1 MSLEI
6 KISKNKVSYAKAM
19 NALNKRVES
28 LKNSQGNELLWIL
41 EHPITFTGGIRAK
54 DEEILDKSIKI
65 VKTRMKNIHSEYNLV
80 EYTLSPRMGTLV

>member
-6 KISKNKVSYAKAM
+6 KISKNKVSYNTAM

-41 EHPITFTGGIRAK
+41 EHPTTFKEYKRYGYEIRNWISSKLLA
-54 DEEILDKSIKI
+54 
-65 VKTRMKNIHSEYNLV
+65 
-80 EYTLSPRMGTLV
+80 